1 MRQRLFNYV
10 YSIGASIV
18 ILGAL
23 FKLLKWPFADPMLII
38 GMVTE
43 ALVFFASAF
52 DNPETFKE
60 PQIERL
66 ERIKAASENSEDN
79 KDSQVSQ
86 ISAVKMPSLPQLPEI
101 DAEEFAKAGEATQEY
116 IKQLTELNAT
126 ISKLQTSLQQ
136 NIQGLNAMY
145 ELQLRDAGSQLQ
157 SAGKV
162 NEETQQMA
170 KTIAEL
176 NAKYT
181 RMLEAMK

>member
-1 MRQRLFNYV
+1 MRQRLFNYI

-23 FKLLKWPFADPMLII
+23 FKLLKWPFADPMLIV

-60 PQIERL
+60 PQLERL
-66 ERIKAASENSEDN
+66 ERIKAASENREEEPFMP
-79 KDSQVSQ
+79 QVNTNVS
-86 ISAVKMPSLPQLPEI
+86 VPVLPELPQIDPE
-101 DAEEFAKAGEATQEY
+101 EVTKAGVATQEY
-116 IKQLTELNAT
+116 IRQLTELNAT
-126 ISKLQTSLQQ
+126 ISRLQTSLQQ

-181 RMLEAMK
+181 RMLDAMK

>member
-1 MRQRLFNYV
+1 MRQRLFNYI
-10 YSIGASIV
+10 YSIGASVV

-23 FKLLKWPFADPMLII
+23 FKLLKWPFADPMLIV

-60 PQIERL
+60 PQLERL
-66 ERIKAASENSEDN
+66 ERIKAASENREEE
-79 KDSQVSQ
+79 
-86 ISAVKMPSLPQLPEI
+86 PSLPQVNTNVAVPVLPELPQI
-101 DAEEFAKAGEATQEY
+101 DPEEVAKAGEATQEY
-116 IKQLTELNAT
+116 IKQLTELNTT

-176 NAKYT
+176 NAKYS
-181 RMLEAMK
+181 RMLDAMK